1 MSFDRRLRNELHRD
15 AERIDPEVERN
26 LGAVEATGRH
36 RPAIGWSI
44 LVATAIVL
52 VLAMGLRIGAT
63 SNPAVGGSP
72 TPSPSATASPLVS
85 AETPAASFD
94 AIAGTYSVTLD
105 PAAPEVA
112 QNRLGG
118 RWTMSLASD
127 GEVFLVPP
135 ASFGSGTSSL
145 SGLAFTIAADR
156 FRTNIFYNDFCS
168 SIGTYTWS
176 LANGRLAFAPLDDAS
191 AIRTTLLSTQPWL
204 VGP

>member
-1 MSFDRRLRNELHRD
+1 MSFDRRLRNELRRD
-15 AERIDPEVERN
+15 ADQIDPEVERN
-26 LGAVEATGRH
+26 LGAVEAMGRH

-52 VLAMGLRIGAT
+52 VLALGLRIGAT

-112 QNRLGG
+112 Q
-118 RWTMSLASD
+118 
-127 GEVFLVPP
+127 
-135 ASFGSGTSSL
+135 
-145 SGLAFTIAADR
+145 
-156 FRTNIFYNDFCS
+156 
-168 SIGTYTWS
+168 IG
-176 LANGRLAFAPLDDAS
+176 
-191 AIRTTLLSTQPWL
+191 
-204 VGP
+204 